1 MVVTRVQP
9 RATLAG
15 AAGSQSSAHCR
26 CCGPQLDRFGLMKKL
41 LSFLAIAASLWVAV
55 WLVDGFEFDGEWW
68 QFLIVAAL
76 MGLANVVV
84 KPILRLFSLPLILL
98 TLGLFLI
105 VVNALV
111 LWIVV
116 GLSGA
121 LELGLT
127 SEGFFWE
134 TFLASIVIS
143 IVSWI
148 LGAVLREE

>member
-1 MVVTRVQP
+1 
-9 RATLAG
+9 
-15 AAGSQSSAHCR
+15 
-26 CCGPQLDRFGLMKKL
+26 MKKL
-41 LSFLAIAASLWVAV
+41 LSFLATAASLWVAV
-55 WLVDGFEFDGEWW
+55 WIVGGFEFDGEWW
-68 QFLIVAAL
+68 QFLIVAAI

-84 KPILRLFSLPLILL
+84 KPVLRLFSLPLILL
-98 TLGLFLI
+98 TFGLFLI
-105 VVNALV
+105 VVNAVV

-121 LELGLT
+121 FDLGLT